1 MKRLEPWYRGVVSAL
16 QFPSWLWFRFRFEG
30 IEHIPREGPVL
41 VAANHISYYDP
52 IAHGYF
58 LILGA
63 GRYPRFLAK
72 IELFNNKVLGPL
84 LRQMRH
90 IPVRRGSG
98 DQGPIEFG
106 RKSLREG
113 EMVLVYPESTVTTN
127 PDFSPMKG
135 KTGIARLAILSGVPV
150 IPLAVW
156 GSAPVW
162 QKGSR
167 NLKYGRPIW
176 VKAGPPLDFSR
187 YEGRADD
194 PEAVREVTD
203 EVMAQLSLLVDDLRA
218 RYPKK
223 WS

>member
-1 MKRLEPWYRGVVSAL
+1 MKRLEPWYRGVVATL

-30 IEHIPREGPVL
+30 IEHIPREGPAL

-58 LILGA
+58 MILGA
-63 GRYPRFLAK
+63 ERYPRFLAK
-72 IELFNNKVLGPL
+72 IELFNNKFVGPL
-84 LRQMRH
+84 LRKMKH

-98 DQGPIEFG
+98 DHGPIEFG
-106 RKSLREG
+106 LDALREG
-113 EMVLVYPESTVTTN
+113 EVILVYPESTVTKN

-162 QKGSR
+162 QKGNR
-167 NLKYGRPIW
+167 NLKFGRPIW
-176 VKAGPPLDFSR
+176 VKAGPPLDLSR
-187 YEGRADD
+187 FEGKADD
-194 PEAVREVTD
+194 PKAVREATD
-203 EVMAQLSLLVDDLRA
+203 EVMAQLSLLVEDMKA